1 MMKKILLLVL
11 GTITGV
17 ATSPAQTRPRES
29 LRGLRGIYLYVAPV
43 AKEVETGGLTT
54 VRIRKVTEQALKD
67 AGLEIYSEPQPPESS
82 ANVAITID
90 LVKYSDAAY
99 LYSVNVSVLQE
110 ARLVR
115 LPDEGTFPAQ
125 TWMAAAF
132 GITGAH
138 QMNLIMEPLEAKLA
152 DFVNDFKRANGGARK

>member
-1 MMKKILLLVL
+1 MMKQILLVVIA
-11 GTITGV
+11 TITG
-17 ATSPAQTRPRES
+17 ATPSPAQTRPRES
-29 LRGLRGIYLYVAPV
+29 LRGLHGVYLYVAPV
-43 AKEVETGGLTT
+43 AKEVEAGGLTAAQ
-54 VRIRKVTEQALKD
+54 VKKVSEKALKD
-67 AGLEIYSEPQPPESS
+67 AGLEIYSEPQPPEGS
-82 ANVAITID
+82 ANVAVTID

-138 QMNLIMEPLEAKLA
+138 QMSLILEPLQAKLA
-152 DFVNDFKRANGGARK
+152 DFVNDFKTANRGEKK